1 MVLMVPVMMIFS
13 ANVRGRETVGY
24 GSCDDGSVVR
34 GCETVGCMYGWWYD
48 GWFSG
53 FL

>member
-1 MVLMVPVMMIFS
+1 MRQLVVGMVGGVMDGS
-13 ANVRGRETVGY
+13 H

-34 GCETVGCMYGWWYD
+34 GCETVGCMYGWWCD
-48 GWFSG
+48 RWFSW